1 MQNLVRLSLLLTGSL
16 SLLLGGCLP
25 DLAREC
31 ESASACASGLC
42 VGGICVEGVGQ
53 DASTAEVGVSDRGPT
68 ADVAGGDA
76 RPSDAGDLG
85 RPDVEGDAGPDD
97 GVDFGCARQPGLCD
111 GFDDDCDGLVDD
123 ADEARE
129 ACDAVDG
136 AEPRCASTPEGR
148 ACAYDCLPGYSAGP
162 DGPGGGCTPTVEC
175 RLDGGWRVVQA
186 DVSGVAADDVAQ
198 LALAINDE
206 ARLVVRYDADAQ
218 DDTRALVTARFGSGG
233 DAPIIGRAGDR
244 TGDFAGGDYTGLD
257 AGAVGE
263 GFWIGQWRRYG
274 NDSSD
279 FVPIVY
285 LPPEGPPLTRRFNI
299 IWPQPPLV
307 VPGGPGLRVLIETR
321 QRDDAEPTG
330 ALIHLSWDLAVEG
343 DVNVARVDGTHRVGA
358 AYDAAAVG
366 PGDTVTVVSDTHD
379 GAGDEALRVA
389 RFDGDS
395 ALIAEPTLA
404 PLPGPAL
411 DRIAIGPARDDGSRL
426 VLVAVEPGA
435 DGDDALVW
443 HRLVDGALADRLSA
457 PRVAGDPRS
466 VQVLDLPAG
475 PGALYRVG
483 DTVQLVLLALD
494 GTVVYDGPLPDA
506 GGAIRQMDVQPTAT
520 GFEIAALR
528 ESDDVLSVV
537 HATYA
542 CP

>member
-1 MQNLVRLSLLLTGSL
+1 MRNVECLSLLLTGCL

-31 ESASACASGLC
+31 ESASECASGLC
-42 VGGICVEGVGQ
+42 VGGICVEDGEA
-53 DASTAEVGVSDRGPT
+53 DAATVEVGVVDRGPT
-68 ADVAGGDA
+68 VDGAPGDA
-76 RPSDAGDLG
+76 RPTDAGDLG
-85 RPDVEGDAGPDD
+85 RPDVEGDSGPDD

-136 AEPRCASTPEGR
+136 AAPRCASTPEGR
-148 ACAYDCLPGYSAGP
+148 ACAYDCLPGHSAGP
-162 DGPGGGCTPTVEC
+162 DGPGAGCTPTVEC

-186 DVSGVAADDVAQ
+186 DVSGVAADDLAQ
-198 LALAINDE
+198 LALAINGD
-206 ARLVVRYDADAQ
+206 ARLVVRYDADARG
-218 DDTRALVTARFGSGG
+218 DTLALVTARFGVEGG
-233 DAPIIGRAGDR
+233 EPVVGRAGDR
-244 TGDFAGGDYTGLD
+244 TGDFEGGDYAGLD
-257 AGAVGE
+257 AGAAGD

-274 NDSSD
+274 EDSSD

-285 LPPEGPPLTRRFNI
+285 LPPDGPPLTRRFNI

-307 VPGGPGLRVLIETR
+307 VPGGAGLRVLIETR

-330 ALIHLSWDLAVEG
+330 ALIHLSWDLAIEG

-366 PGDTVTVVSDTHD
+366 VDDTVTVVSDSHD
-379 GAGDEALRVA
+379 DAGGVALRVA
-389 RFDGDS
+389 RFDDDS
-395 ALIAEPTLA
+395 ALIAAPTLT

-411 DRIAIGPARDDGSRL
+411 DRIAIGPARDDDSRL
-426 VLVAVEPGA
+426 VLAAVDQGA
-435 DGDDALVW
+435 DAGGALVW
-443 HRLVDGALADRLSA
+443 HRLVDGALAEPMSA

-475 PGALYRVG
+475 AGAVYRVG
-483 DTVQLVLLALD
+483 DAVQLVLLALD